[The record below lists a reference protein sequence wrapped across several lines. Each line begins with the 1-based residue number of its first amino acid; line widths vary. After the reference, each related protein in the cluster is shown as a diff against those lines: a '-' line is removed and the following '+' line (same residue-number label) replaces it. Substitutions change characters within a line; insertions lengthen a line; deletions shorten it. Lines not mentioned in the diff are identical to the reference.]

1 MTTVLANPVGS
12 VTNSLTVDKYG
23 PILLQDVNL
32 LEELARFDRE
42 RIPERVVH
50 AKGSGAFGEFVV
62 TSKNIT
68 KYCKADLFNEVGKV
82 TPVAVRFST
91 VIKERGS
98 TDTERDLR
106 GFATK
111 FYTREGNYDLVGL
124 DVPVFFV
131 RDPFM
136 FPKFIHSQK
145 KNPQTGLFDYNSRWD
160 FISLRPETLHVITII
175 YGDRGI
181 PNGFRH
187 MNGFGTNTF
196 KLVNSKGKCVYNKFH
211 WRTNQVTDPDY
222 AAHDLYDAIERK
234 KYPSWTLYIQVMS
247 FDEADKWEFNPFDDT
262 KIWPETDFP
271 LIEVGRLTLKRN
283 QKNFF
288 AEIEQL
294 AFSPANLVPGIE
306 FSPDKILNGRIVAYS
321 DAQRHRIGAN
331 FDLIPVN
338 QPMVQPVHPTIR
350 DGPMNTSM
358 NEGSMP
364 NYYPNSFELN
374 IRDHPKK
381 YNESRQ
387 YVKTTDIDRF
397 VSDDEDNYTQVNQLY
412 LSYSADERKRLH
424 KNIAN
429 DLYFCY
435 DFIANRVIAEL
446 RLVHEDYANG
456 VYNELKSIRNS
467 KVESKAP

>member
-50 AKGSGAFGEFVV
+50 AKGCGAFGEFVV

-98 TDTERDLR
+98 TDTERDIR

-211 WRTNQVTDPDY
+211 WRTNQGEQY
-222 AAHDLYDAIERK
+222 L
-234 KYPSWTLYIQVMS
+234 SN
-247 FDEADKWEFNPFDDT
+247 DEARKLMG
-262 KIWPETDFP
+262 K
-271 LIEVGRLTLKRN
+271 LI
-283 QKNFF
+283 
-288 AEIEQL
+288 
-294 AFSPANLVPGIE
+294 
-306 FSPDKILNGRIVAYS
+306 
-321 DAQRHRIGAN
+321 
-331 FDLIPVN
+331 
-338 QPMVQPVHPTIR
+338 
-350 DGPMNTSM
+350 
-358 NEGSMP
+358 
-364 NYYPNSFELN
+364 
-374 IRDHPKK
+374 
-381 YNESRQ
+381 
-387 YVKTTDIDRF
+387 
-397 VSDDEDNYTQVNQLY
+397 
-412 LSYSADERKRLH
+412 
-424 KNIAN
+424 
-429 DLYFCY
+429 
-435 DFIANRVIAEL
+435 
-446 RLVHEDYANG
+446 
-456 VYNELKSIRNS
+456 KSIQMD
-467 KVESKAP
+467 